1 MMRTTWVRAYDAGV
15 DGKSEA
21 AAAIERARS
30 ELDEALARLADMP
43 SLDSDRLSYAA
54 HALSNYLMVVSTSTR
69 LLAIAVSSRPEI
81 DIRDRLDALNHA
93 TNLMK
98 QLVRE
103 FLAPRGDNDPDLLF
117 SLTDITKLVRWA
129 CDEYDPIAAVKNISI
144 AREIC
149 SDAIMVWTD
158 RVAVGAVLDNLLS
171 NAVKYSAPGGT
182 VSVHVHHSGEE
193 GTVSITDAGPGIADA
208 EAARLFTRGGK
219 LSHRPTAGESS
230 SGYGLAIAK
239 DLIDALGGR
248 IWFEKAAT
256 GGATFSFTLPMRA

>member
-1 MMRTTWVRAYDAGV
+1 MRAYDAGM

-21 AAAIERARS
+21 AAAIERART
-30 ELDEALARLADMP
+30 ELGEALARLAELP

-69 LLAIAVSSRPEI
+69 LLAIALSQRPDI

-98 QLVRE
+98 QLVRQ
-103 FLAPRGDNDPDLLF
+103 LLVPRGDDDPDLLF
-117 SLTDITKLVRWA
+117 SLTDIAKLVRWA

-144 AREIC
+144 KRDIC
-149 SDAIMVWTD
+149 SGAVMVWTD

-182 VSVHVHHSGEE
+182 VSVHVDHSSEE
-193 GTVSITDAGPGIADA
+193 GIVSITDTGPGITEA

-230 SGYGLAIAK
+230 TGYGLAIAK

-248 IWFEKAAT
+248 IWFEKAAD
-256 GGATFSFTLPMRA
+256 GGATFSFTLPMRS